1 MTLKIGITN
10 QKGGVSKTTNSLN
23 IPGALADDDQSD
35 NGDSGVSAL
44 AVDMDPQGYL
54 THRLGFKDAYAAEPP
69 SLYDALQSS
78 SEYDIPDLVV
88 HHDKFDLLPANIDM
102 FRLEQD
108 LIASGSRMRPRM
120 RLRSLLKNTTDWD
133 VIVIDAPP
141 SLGPLND
148 NVVLATEQ
156 LLVPVE
162 ADESSQLALNHL
174 LRQLDT
180 LEENYDVVIDILGVI
195 VSNVSYPLDNEQ
207 QAAPLDNEQQA
218 AIEWFRRRFEGRVPV
233 WIVRTRAAI
242 KRAVKNHRSICADDA
257 EDTDMTDVFAE
268 IATEVIDTDV

>member
-1 MTLKIGITN
+1 MTHKIGITN

-23 IPGALADDDQSD
+23 IAGALADDDIHPDTS
-35 NGDSGVSAL
+35 VL

-54 THRLGFKDAYAAEPP
+54 THRLGFKDAYAADPP
-69 SLYDALQSS
+69 SLYDAIQSP

-88 HHDKFDLLPANIDM
+88 HHDEFDLLPANIDM

-108 LIASGSRMRPRM
+108 LIASGMRPRM
-120 RLRSLLKNTTDWD
+120 RLRSLLTDTTEWD
-133 VIVIDAPP
+133 VIIIDAPP

-180 LEENYDVVIDILGVI
+180 LEDNYEVTIDMLGLI

-207 QAAPLDNEQQA
+207 QAA
-218 AIEWFRRRFEGRVPV
+218 IEWFSERFEGRVPV

-242 KRAVKNHRSICADDA
+242 KRAVKNHGSIFAEDA
-257 EDTDMTDVFAE
+257 ERTDMDDIFGE
-268 IATEVIDTDV
+268 IAAEVTDSDVSQ